1 MTTYK
6 SQQYEQ
12 MNYTLFICAHTL
24 IIGKNGHMHHTLNT
38 VQGPDSPEMSRL
50 ARAKTTDI
58 QNIHTTHT
66 CTALKAYKQNILNGS
81 VAELQSPPKS
91 TEPQTAIRFTT

>member
-12 MNYTLFICAHTL
+12 MNNTLFICAHTL
-24 IIGKNGHMHHTLNT
+24 NRQERTHKHTLNT

-50 ARAKTTDI
+50 ARAKTTNPHMYKI
-58 QNIHTTHT
+58 YTL
-66 CTALKAYKQNILNGS
+66 ALLKKLIS
-81 VAELQSPPKS
+81 K
-91 TEPQTAIRFTT
+91 TF